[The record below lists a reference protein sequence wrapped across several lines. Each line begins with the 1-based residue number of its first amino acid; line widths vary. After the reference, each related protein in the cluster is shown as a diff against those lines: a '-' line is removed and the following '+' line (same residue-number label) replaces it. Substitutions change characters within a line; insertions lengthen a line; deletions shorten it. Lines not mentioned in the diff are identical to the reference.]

1 MERLLRYSHDHDR
14 VIRLMLMDEDGNLS
28 QVNARV
34 TRYDADSVD
43 FITTRSPRTVTVPRK
58 DILAI
63 DFRKGDDGQV
73 LRKCICSPLQ
83 FDIEVRHTVC
93 ILTAATQ

>member
-1 MERLLRYSHDHDR
+1 MEQLRRYSNEHDR

-28 QVNARV
+28 QVNARIL
-34 TRYDADSVD
+34 RYDAETVD
-43 FITTRSPRTVTVPRK
+43 FITTRSPRTVTVPRR

-73 LRKCICSPLQ
+73 L
-83 FDIEVRHTVC
+83 
-93 ILTAATQ
+93 

>member
-1 MERLLRYSHDHDR
+1 MERLLRYSYEHDR
-14 VIRLMLMDEDGNLS
+14 VIRLMLMTEDGALS

-34 TRYDADSVD
+34 VRYDEDSVD

-73 LRKCICSPLQ
+73 L
-83 FDIEVRHTVC
+83 
-93 ILTAATQ
+93 

>member
-1 MERLLRYSHDHDR
+1 MERLLRYSFEHDR
-14 VIRLMLMDEDGNLS
+14 VIRMMLMDDSGALS

-34 TRYDADSVD
+34 VRYDADSVD

-73 LRKCICSPLQ
+73 L
-83 FDIEVRHTVC
+83 
-93 ILTAATQ
+93 

>member
-14 VIRLMLMDEDGNLS
+14 VIRLMLLDEEGNLS
-28 QVNARV
+28 QVNARIL
-34 TRYDADSVD
+34 RYDADSVD

-73 LRKCICSPLQ
+73 
-83 FDIEVRHTVC
+83 VG
-93 ILTAATQ
+93 

>member
-1 MERLLRYSHDHDR
+1 MERLLRYSTEHGR
-14 VIRLMLMDEDGNLS
+14 VIRLMLMDEEGHLS
-28 QVNARV
+28 QVNARILH
-34 TRYDADSVD
+34 YDADTVD

-73 LRKCICSPLQ
+73 L
-83 FDIEVRHTVC
+83 
-93 ILTAATQ
+93 

>member
-14 VIRLMLMDEDGNLS
+14 VIRLMLMDEEGNLS

-34 TRYDADSVD
+34 TRYDADTVD

-73 LRKCICSPLQ
+73 I
-83 FDIEVRHTVC
+83 
-93 ILTAATQ
+93 

>member
-1 MERLLRYSHDHDR
+1 MERLLRYSTEHER

-73 LRKCICSPLQ
+73 L
-83 FDIEVRHTVC
+83 
-93 ILTAATQ
+93 